1 MKVIDGD
8 GVGQRVRV
16 YKKLF
21 GKYVIEVGND
31 TFVLPDDIVKV
42 KLLNKEES
50 RSFIQMLGII
60 LLGLTIIGLIIAL
73 PWLAAH
79 KNHGATLG
87 VQTKS
92 GKRFVFV
99 TDNAAWKE
107 LKQYVGLGTMQEW

>member
-8 GVGQRVRV
+8 GVGLRVRV

-21 GKYVIEVGND
+21 GKYVIEVGKEI
-31 TFVLPDDIVKV
+31 FALPDDLAKVKV
-42 KLLNKEES
+42 LHKEENA
-50 RSFIQMLGII
+50 SFFWRITLGIF
-60 LLGLTIIGLIIAL
+60 
-73 PWLAAH
+73 
-79 KNHGATLG
+79 ATQKSRNVTVG

-107 LKQYVGLGTMQEW
+107 IKQYVGIGTMQEW